1 MATAIAIRIK
11 PGEKGRKVMPH
22 SEVCMHMRI
31 AGKVMD
37 FELLD
42 KEYPSVQLYT
52 DIDNKHY
59 FSSPITYGEAGV
71 HRDNAGFYYYP
82 DR

>member
-11 PGEKGRKVMPH
+11 PGERGYKTMPH
-22 SEVCMHMRI
+22 SEVCMHMRV
-31 AGKVMD
+31 AGKRML

-42 KEYPSVQLYT
+42 KEHPSVQLFR
-52 DIDNKHY
+52 DDGEF
-59 FSSPITYGEAGV
+59 FSMPITYGEAGV
-71 HRDNAGFYYYP
+71 FRDNAGFYYYP